1 MHSIAFLPGMLLDEQ
16 SFSRIDALLG
26 TAGHETQ
33 TYILGHCATL
43 EAEIKRLAD
52 LALSPQVWIGHSL
65 GGILALNL
73 AAAYPEKCA
82 ALVCIASTARADA
95 PSNGVKR
102 LAQLHRAQVAGSC
115 EPIALEMQQVFG
127 LVAGHSSSLASSLM
141 TQAASVGLRRYAHQT
156 EYALTR
162 PDQRMPGHTMTCPVL
177 AIAGL
182 DDNICP
188 PELSDEIAA
197 LGIHTHISRCVRI
210 PGAGHLVPM
219 THAQAIAGHITD
231 FLVTLKD

>member
-1 MHSIAFLPGMLLDEQ
+1 MHSIAFLPGTLLDEQ

-73 AAAYPEKCA
+73 AAAYPEKCVA
-82 ALVCIASTARADA
+82 VVCIASTARADA

-102 LAQLHRAQVAGSC
+102 LAQLHRA
-115 EPIALEMQQVFG
+115 
-127 LVAGHSSSLASSLM
+127 
-141 TQAASVGLRRYAHQT
+141 
-156 EYALTR
+156 
-162 PDQRMPGHTMTCPVL
+162 
-177 AIAGL
+177 
-182 DDNICP
+182 
-188 PELSDEIAA
+188 
-197 LGIHTHISRCVRI
+197 
-210 PGAGHLVPM
+210 
-219 THAQAIAGHITD
+219 
-231 FLVTLKD
+231 